1 MPTPR
6 TLLRSNN
13 ERGQVFVFLAV
24 MLVVLLGCAALVI
37 DVGRAYLAKRHLQA
51 SADAA
56 ATAGALELPDPIA
69 AQTFAANYSGQDG
82 AKNDNNKL
90 PARLHGRDD
99 EVPLVRSLQPGEHRG
114 GPADDRRADDLREGA
129 RHRPVHDQGDG
140 DSLLTVLVETARHH
154 ADPRPY
160 GLDVPV
166 LEWEQRSR
174 MYRPHNAKNGLLE
187 FVQYMDPAIHKIG
200 LAVFPPRT
208 SSGSAC
214 STPASSNYNSTSA
227 VYTVVPLSNNY
238 KIGSNLNESS
248 SLVSTIRCQRGGGST
263 AYAHALE
270 KAQTELISSRG
281 RPGVQNVIV
290 FFSDGAANTGPTY
303 LSSSSPYRT
312 QPCHQGV
319 NSANVIKAT
328 GTLIYSIGY
337 DLDALGGGANICQ
350 IGVTGANESPAITA
364 YSAISQIATN
374 GDTFF
379 NRPNPG
385 DLTRVYTQIA
395 AEIGGTRIIPNEDG
409 S

>member
-1 MPTPR
+1 MPTMR
-6 TLLRSNN
+6 TLLPRND

-24 MLVVLLGCAALVI
+24 MLVVLLGCAALVV

-82 AKNDNNKL
+82 ARNDNDKL
-90 PARLHGRDD
+90 PPVSTSVTTKCLSFAPCSPVNTVVVQQTTT
-99 EVPLVRSLQPGEHRG
+99 VPTIFAKVLGIDHFTIKAKATACSPCSSKPLDIMLVLDRTGSMCQFSNGTND
-114 GPADDRRADDLREGA
+114 PACTDL
-129 RHRPVHDQGDG
+129 
-140 DSLLTVLVETARHH
+140 T
-154 ADPRPY
+154 
-160 GLDVPV
+160 
-166 LEWEQRSR
+166 
-174 MYRPHNAKNGLLE
+174 NAKNGLLE
-187 FVQYMDPAIHKIG
+187 FVNYMDPAIHKIG

-238 KIGSNLNESS
+238 KVGNSLNEGSQ
-248 SLVSTIRCQRGGGST
+248 LVSTIRCQQGGGST

-270 KAQTELISSRG
+270 KAQTELNSSRG
-281 RPGVQNVIV
+281 RVGVPNVIV

-303 LSSSSPYRT
+303 LSSSSTYRT

-319 NSANVIKAT
+319 NSAATIKAT

-337 DLDALGGGANICQ
+337 DLDALNGGANICQ
-350 IGVTGANESPAITA
+350 NGVSGANESPAITA

-374 GDTFF
+374 SGTFF

-395 AEIGGTRIIPNEDG
+395 AEIGGTRIIPNEDD
-409 S
+409 

>member
-1 MPTPR
+1 MPTMR
-6 TLLRSNN
+6 TLLPRND

-24 MLVVLLGCAALVI
+24 MLVVLLGCAALVV

-56 ATAGALELPDPIA
+56 ATAGALALPDPIA
-69 AQTFAANYSGQDG
+69 AQTYASNYSGRDG
-82 AKNDNNKL
+82 AKNDNDKL
-90 PARLHGRDD
+90 PPVSTTVTTKCLSFAPCSPVNTVVVQQTTT
-99 EVPLVRSLQPGEHRG
+99 VPTIFAKVLGIDQFTIKAKATACSPCSSKPLDIMLVLDRTGSMCQNSAGQND
-114 GPADDRRADDLREGA
+114 PACTDL
-129 RHRPVHDQGDG
+129 V
-140 DSLLTVLVETARHH
+140 
-154 ADPRPY
+154 
-160 GLDVPV
+160 
-166 LEWEQRSR
+166 
-174 MYRPHNAKNGLLE
+174 NAKNGLLE
-187 FVQYMDPAIHKIG
+187 FVNYMDPAIHKIG

-227 VYTVVPLSNNY
+227 VYTVVPLS
-238 KIGSNLNESS
+238 SNFKVGNSLNEGSQ
-248 SLVSTIRCQRGGGST
+248 LVSTIRCQQGGGST

-270 KAQTELISSRG
+270 KAQTELTSSRG
-281 RPGVQNVIV
+281 RVGVQNVIV

-319 NSANVIKAT
+319 NSASTIKAT

-337 DLDALGGGANICQ
+337 DLDALNGGANICQ
-350 IGVTGANESPAITA
+350 NGVSGANESPAITA

-374 GDTFF
+374 SSTFF

-395 AEIGGTRIIPNEDG
+395 AEIGGTRIIPNDDD
-409 S
+409 